1 MSDIFGGRKPCN
13 PMLSSHGSD
22 ILFGMQLYLEA
33 GVPRN
38 PVECMMCILGIPSFG
53 KRPVRMA

>member
-38 PVECMMCILGIPSFG
+38 PVECMMCILGITVGKELFG
-53 KRPVRMA
+53 

>member
-1 MSDIFGGRKPCN
+1 VTSSGVRKPCN

-38 PVECMMCILGIPSFG
+38 PVECMMCILGITVGKELFG
-53 KRPVRMA
+53 